1 MKRFGLILALMLSFS
16 ACSSVSTER
25 EDTFSEQSNV
35 RETAAQETAQS
46 QPVSSVL
53 ESDGILTVNYIDV
66 GQGDSILITTPDDV
80 NMLIDAGEGPGKSGA
95 VISYLVQNGV
105 DEIDTVIATHP
116 HSDHIS
122 AMDEV
127 LNSTDVSH
135 FYMPDVTHT
144 TDDFENML
152 DALEDVP
159 DVRPVKSGYDF
170 NVGEYVSCKVLAP
183 SSDSYEDLNNYSV
196 AVKLTYGD
204 TDFIFTG
211 DAEDISE
218 EEMLASG
225 EDLSG
230 DVLKCG
236 HHGSSSSTTPAF
248 VEAVDPEYA
257 VISCGKNNSYGH
269 PDSQT
274 LATLN
279 SYGVTVLRTDEQGTI
294 TLESDGE
301 KVIYSGT
308 LPVTTEE
315 STVQTTVTAQTYSPA
330 VEPAVQETAVSFDVQ
345 SETSYIGNKNSK
357 KFHKTDCGTLPA
369 EKNRVYFSSR
379 DEAIQQGYSP
389 CKNCDP

>member
-1 MKRFGLILALMLSFS
+1 MKRFGLILALMFSLS
-16 ACSSVSTER
+16 ACSSVSTES
-25 EDTFSEQSNV
+25 EVAVSEQTSIQ
-35 RETAAQETAQS
+35 ETAAQETT
-46 QPVSSVL
+46 QPRSAVSVS
-53 ESDGILTVNYIDV
+53 EPDGILTVNYIDV
-66 GQGDSILITTPDDV
+66 GQGDSILITTPDDE
-80 NMLIDAGEGPGKSGA
+80 NMLIDAGEGPGRSGA
-95 VISYLVQNGV
+95 VMSYLSQNGV

-135 FYMPDVTHT
+135 FYMPDVTNT
-144 TDDFENML
+144 TADFENML

-159 DVRPVKSGYDF
+159 DVQPVKCGYDF
-170 NVGEYVSCKVLAP
+170 TVGDYVSCRVLAP
-183 SSDSYEDLNNYSV
+183 SSDSYQDLNNYSV
-196 AVKLTYGD
+196 VVKLTYGD
-204 TDFIFTG
+204 TDFLFTG

-218 EEMLASG
+218 EEMLAG
-225 EDLSG
+225 GQDLSA

-236 HHGSSSSTTPAF
+236 HHGSSSSTTAAF

-274 LATLN
+274 LSTLG

-294 TLESDGE
+294 TIESDGE
-301 KVIYSGT
+301 NIIYNGA
-308 LPVTTEE
+308 LPAAAEE
-315 STVQTTVTAQTYSPA
+315 STVQTTAQTYSPA
-330 VEPAVQETAVSFDVQ
+330 VQPDEQETPVSSAVQ
-345 SETSYIGNKNSK
+345 SETTYIGNKNSK
-357 KFHKTDCGTLPA
+357 KFHNPDCGTLPA

-389 CKNCDP
+389 CGNCNP